1 MPFET
6 FDKLNDMHIDAL
18 REIGNIGSGN
28 AASALSTMLCC
39 PVNISVPT
47 VQVLDYNDA
56 VEQMG
61 GPEQIIVGS
70 LISLEGD
77 VQGMILFLLQKNFSS
92 MMIKTLLCAEEAPE
106 MESID
111 EMGYSV
117 IQEVANIMAASYL
130 NAIGSLTGLTIGM
143 STPSLCIDMLGAILS
158 VPAIYYAN
166 ISDKIIYIQD
176 EFSGHDFRA
185 PSHILLIPD
194 MDSLKNIMG
203 KLGLEVE

>member
-61 GPEQIIVGS
+61 GPEQMIVGS

-185 PSHILLIPD
+185 PSHIMLIPD
-194 MDSLKNIMG
+194 MESLKNIMG

>member
-6 FDKLNDMHIDAL
+6 FDNLNDMHIDAL

-28 AASALSTMLCC
+28 AASALSTMLSC

-61 GPEQIIVGS
+61 GPEQMIVGS

-92 MMIKTLLCAEEAPE
+92 MMIKTLLCEEEAPE
-106 MESID
+106 VESMS

-130 NAIGSLTGLTIGM
+130 NAIASLTELTIGM

-166 ISDKIIYIQD
+166 ISDKIIYIRD

-194 MDSLKNIMG
+194 MDSLKKVME

>member
-1 MPFET
+1 MPSET

-28 AASALSTMLCC
+28 AASALSTMLSC
-39 PVNISVPT
+39 PVNISVPS
-47 VQVLDYNDA
+47 VQILDYNTA
-56 VEQMG
+56 VDQMG
-61 GPEQIIVGS
+61 GPEQMIVGS

-77 VQGMILFLLQKNFSS
+77 VQGMILFLLQKNFST
-92 MMIKTLLCAEEAPE
+92 MMIRTLLGNDAPDV
-106 MESID
+106 ESID
-111 EMGYSV
+111 EMGYSA

-130 NAIGSLTGLTIGM
+130 NAIASLTGLTIGM

-158 VPAIYYAN
+158 VPTIYYAN
-166 ISDKIIYIQD
+166 ISDKIIYIED

>member
-56 VEQMG
+56 VDQMG
-61 GPEQIIVGS
+61 VGS

>member
-6 FDKLNDMHIDAL
+6 FDKLTDMHIDAL

-61 GPEQIIVGS
+61 GPEQMIVGS

-92 MMIKTLLCAEEAPE
+92 MMIKTLLCEEEAPDPGG
-106 MESID
+106 SKHHGCFLSQCHRLPHRTD
-111 EMGYSV
+111 HRHV
-117 IQEVANIMAASYL
+117 HTVAVY
-130 NAIGSLTGLTIGM
+130 
-143 STPSLCIDMLGAILS
+143 
-158 VPAIYYAN
+158 
-166 ISDKIIYIQD
+166 
-176 EFSGHDFRA
+176 
-185 PSHILLIPD
+185 
-194 MDSLKNIMG
+194 
-203 KLGLEVE
+203 

>member
-61 GPEQIIVGS
+61 GPEQMIVGS

-185 PSHILLIPD
+185 PSHILLLPD

>member
-61 GPEQIIVGS
+61 GPEQMIV
-70 LISLEGD
+70 
-77 VQGMILFLLQKNFSS
+77 FLLQKNFSS
-92 MMIKTLLCAEEAPE
+92 MMITTLLCAEEAPE

-158 VPAIYYAN
+158 VPAIDYAN

>member
-61 GPEQIIVGS
+61 GPEQMIVGS

-117 IQEVANIMAASYL
+117 IQEVANIMAASY
-130 NAIGSLTGLTIGM
+130 LTGLTIGM

>member
-56 VEQMG
+56 VDQMG
-61 GPEQIIVGS
+61 GPEQMIVGS

>member
-61 GPEQIIVGS
+61 GPEQMIVGS

-77 VQGMILFLLQKNFSS
+77 VQGMILFLLQTNFSS

>member
-1 MPFET
+1 
-6 FDKLNDMHIDAL
+6 MHIDAL

-28 AASALSTMLCC
+28 AASALSTMLSC
-39 PVNISVPT
+39 PVNISVPS
-47 VQVLDYNDA
+47 VQILDYNTA
-56 VEQMG
+56 VDQMG
-61 GPEQIIVGS
+61 GPEQMIVGS

-77 VQGMILFLLQKNFSS
+77 VQGMILFLLQKNFST
-92 MMIKTLLCAEEAPE
+92 MMIRTLLGNDAPDV
-106 MESID
+106 ESID
-111 EMGYSV
+111 EMGYSA

-130 NAIGSLTGLTIGM
+130 NAIASLTGLTIGM
-143 STPSLCIDMLGAILS
+143 STPSLCIDKLGAILS
-158 VPAIYYAN
+158 VPTIYYAN
-166 ISDKIIYIQD
+166 ISDKIIYIED

>member
-61 GPEQIIVGS
+61 GPEQMIVGS

-203 KLGLEVE
+203 KLGLELE

>member
-1 MPFET
+1 
-6 FDKLNDMHIDAL
+6 MHIDAL

-61 GPEQIIVGS
+61 GPEQMIVGS

-106 MESID
+106 VESID

>member
-61 GPEQIIVGS
+61 GPEQMIVGS

-166 ISDKIIYIQD
+166 ISDKIIDIQD

>member
-61 GPEQIIVGS
+61 GPEQMIVGS

-111 EMGYSV
+111 E
-117 IQEVANIMAASYL
+117 MAASYL

-176 EFSGHDFRA
+176 EFSGHDFRV

>member
-61 GPEQIIVGS
+61 GPEQMIVGS

-92 MMIKTLLCAEEAPE
+92 MMIKTLLCEEEAPE
-106 MESID
+106 VESID

-166 ISDKIIYIQD
+166 ISDKIIYIQG

>member
-61 GPEQIIVGS
+61 GPEQMIVGS

-130 NAIGSLTGLTIGM
+130 NAIGPLTGLTIGM

>member
-61 GPEQIIVGS
+61 GPEQMIVGS

-106 MESID
+106 MESSD

-117 IQEVANIMAASYL
+117 IQEVANIMAAFYL

>member
-61 GPEQIIVGS
+61 GPEQMIVGS

-77 VQGMILFLLQKNFSS
+77 VQGLNFSS

>member
-61 GPEQIIVGS
+61 GPEQMIVGS

-166 ISDKIIYIQD
+166 ISDKIVYIQD

>member
-18 REIGNIGSGN
+18 REIGYIGSGN

-61 GPEQIIVGS
+61 GPEQMIVGS

-194 MDSLKNIMG
+194 MDSLKNTMG

>member
-61 GPEQIIVGS
+61 GPEQMIVGS

-194 MDSLKNIMG
+194 MDPLKNIMG

>member
-28 AASALSTMLCC
+28 AASAQSTMLCC

-61 GPEQIIVGS
+61 GPEQMIVGS

>member
-1 MPFET
+1 MEKYE
-6 FDKLNDMHIDAL
+6 DLDEMQLDAL

-61 GPEQIIVGS
+61 GPEQMIVGS

>member
-61 GPEQIIVGS
+61 GPEQMIVGS

-130 NAIGSLTGLTIGM
+130 NASGSLTGLTIGM

>member
-61 GPEQIIVGS
+61 GPEQMIVGS

-143 STPSLCIDMLGAILS
+143 STPSLCIDMLGAVLS

>member
-61 GPEQIIVGS
+61 GPEQMIVGS

-194 MDSLKNIMG
+194 MESLKNIMG

>member
-1 MPFET
+1 MSFET
-6 FDKLNDMHIDAL
+6 FDGLNDMHIDAL

-28 AASALSTMLCC
+28 AASALSTMLSC
-39 PVNISVPT
+39 PVSIS
-47 VQVLDYNDA
+47 

-61 GPEQIIVGS
+61 GPEQMIVGS
-70 LISLEGD
+70 LISLEGE
-77 VQGMILFLLQKNFSS
+77 VQGMILFLLQKSFST
-92 MMIKTLLCAEEAPE
+92 MMIQTLLCEEQCQE
-106 MESID
+106 VESID

-130 NAIGSLTGLTIGM
+130 NAISSLTGLTIGM

-158 VPAIYYAN
+158 VPTIYYAN

-176 EFSGHDFRA
+176 EFSGNDFRA

-194 MDSLKNIMG
+194 MDSLKCIMG
-203 KLGLEVE
+203 KLGLEVD

>member
-1 MPFET
+1 MSFET
-6 FDKLNDMHIDAL
+6 FDKLNDIHIDAL

-61 GPEQIIVGS
+61 GPEQMIVGS

-92 MMIKTLLCAEEAPE
+92 MMIKTLLCEEEAPE
-106 MESID
+106 VESID
-111 EMGYSV
+111 EMGYSA
-117 IQEVANIMAASYL
+117 IQEVANIMAAS
-130 NAIGSLTGLTIGM
+130 S
-143 STPSLCIDMLGAILS
+143 
-158 VPAIYYAN
+158 
-166 ISDKIIYIQD
+166 
-176 EFSGHDFRA
+176 
-185 PSHILLIPD
+185 PD
-194 MDSLKNIMG
+194 
-203 KLGLEVE
+203 

>member
-61 GPEQIIVGS
+61 GPEQMIVGS

-203 KLGLEVE
+203 KLGVVVE

>member
-61 GPEQIIVGS
+61 GPEQMIVGS

-92 MMIKTLLCAEEAPE
+92 MMIKTLLCAEDAPE
-106 MESID
+106 MESIE

>member
-39 PVNISVPT
+39 PVNISVPS

-61 GPEQIIVGS
+61 GPEQMIVGS

>member
-6 FDKLNDMHIDAL
+6 FAKLNDMHIDAL

-61 GPEQIIVGS
+61 GPEQMIVGS

>member
-61 GPEQIIVGS
+61 GPEQMIVGS

-77 VQGMILFLLQKNFSS
+77 VQGMILFLLQKNFTS
-92 MMIKTLLCAEEAPE
+92 MMSKTLLCAEEAPE

>member
-61 GPEQIIVGS
+61 GPEQMIVGS

-143 STPSLCIDMLGAILS
+143 SAPSLCIDMLGAILS

>member
-61 GPEQIIVGS
+61 GPEQMIVGS

-111 EMGYSV
+111 GMGYSV

>member
-18 REIGNIGSGN
+18 REVGNIGSGN

-61 GPEQIIVGS
+61 GPEQMIVGS

>member
-61 GPEQIIVGS
+61 GPEQMIVGS

-117 IQEVANIMAASYL
+117 IQEVANIMAASYF
-130 NAIGSLTGLTIGM
+130 NDIGSLTGLTIGM